1 MPMHVV
7 SERVLACRQAVR
19 RLLVFS
25 TRRTRYSRRQH
36 FHGRP
41 LLSSGRPAFWRTATV
56 LTVRPSRRRD
66 GVLLQTHKRYV
77 PRRGSAPAFRSRCLG
92 VRVAALSPQGPPW
105 AGPTPTRLGSG
116 PCSVVTLGHPGHGP
130 ELGCIDGIVPREAL
144 PWRGH
149 GLDTATRPP
158 VPTRKRLI
166 AHPVP
171 VQGLPGI
178 SGASY
183 CPAVLG
189 GNPDTPYSGA
199 CGHRRASLFL

>member
-1 MPMHVV
+1 
-7 SERVLACRQAVR
+7 LAHSHA
-19 RLLVFS
+19 
-25 TRRTRYSRRQH
+25 
-36 FHGRP
+36 P
-41 LLSSGRPAFWRTATV
+41 

-116 PCSVVTLGHPGHGP
+116 PCSVVTPGHPGHGP
-130 ELGCIDGIVPREAL
+130 KLGCIDGIVPREAL

-199 CGHRRASLFL
+199 CGHRRAPLFL